1 MNTTTAAVD
10 LAKNVFAV
18 CMGDAHGHEGKLV
31 TLKRNAFLPWLRTL
45 PEGTPVA
52 MEACGSAH
60 HWARTMQALGL
71 VPRIMAAEFVKP
83 YRKNQRVKNDAR
95 DAEAILAALHAPR
108 MRFVTVK
115 TEAQQQRL
123 CWHRLREGWKAER
136 TALLNRIR
144 GLLAELGIVSEVG
157 AAKLRRV
164 LAELLIEQDKG
175 TLSAEP
181 IRLMV
186 QSVLSQMQALDTRI
200 AECDQQIARQSEQDP
215 VVNHLQKC
223 PSVGPLIA
231 DALVASVGDARHFKN
246 GRQFAASLGITPGQH
261 SSGGKARYGKI
272 TRRGDAYLRGLLVHS
287 AGSVLNAAL
296 RLYKATPD
304 KLNRLQRWMVTALR
318 AGRLRQ
324 SQSRHC
330 QQTRPTSVGHA
341 QQRRGVQQ
349 RSLAPMG
356 SGACPGE
363 CSGLPGRR
371 LAYRRAR
378 CRQRVRRAHASA
390 SVDRSATSSK

>member
-18 CMGDAHGHEGKLV
+18 CVGDAHGHESKLS
-31 TLKRNAFLPWLRTL
+31 TLKRSAFLPWLRSL
-45 PEGTPVA
+45 PAGTQIA

-60 HWARTMQALGL
+60 HWARTMIALGL

-83 YRKNQRVKNDAR
+83 YRKNQRVKTDAR
-95 DAEAILAALHAPR
+95 DAEAILAALHAPG
-108 MRFVTVK
+108 MRFVAVK

-136 TALLNRIR
+136 VALLNRIR

-157 AAKLRRV
+157 AAKLRLKLGEL
-164 LAELLIEQDKG
+164 LAEQSDGVL
-175 TLSAEP
+175 TAEP

-186 QSVLSQMQALDTRI
+186 QSVCEQLKALDARI
-200 AECDQQIARQSEQDP
+200 AECDKQIARQSQQDP
-215 VVNHLQKC
+215 VVNHLQQC

-231 DALVASVGDARHFKN
+231 DALVATVGDARHFKN

-272 TRRGDAYLRGLLVHS
+272 TRRGDLPQRPARAQHGQRAQRRTTALQSHARQTQPATTLDGQPVRTRGLRQDQ
-287 AGSVLNAAL
+287 GS
-296 RLYKATPD
+296 Y
-304 KLNRLQRWMVTALR
+304 
-318 AGRLRQ
+318 
-324 SQSRHC
+324 C
-330 QQTRPTSVGHA
+330 QQTRPASVGHA
-341 QQRRGVQQ
+341 QQGRGVQH

-356 SGACPGE
+356 SGTCPGE
-363 CSGLPGRR
+363 HSGSP
-371 LAYRRAR
+371 
-378 CRQRVRRAHASA
+378 
-390 SVDRSATSSK
+390 